1 MTDPVIVEVLVDR
14 PYPVIIGTGLLGELG
29 NTLEGRHKVAILNQ
43 PVLTQTAEVIR
54 QHLADKGIE
63 AHRIEIPDAEAGK
76 ELPVVGFIW
85 EVLGRIGIGRKD
97 AVVSLG
103 GGAATDVAGF
113 AAATWLRG
121 VDIVHVPTTLLGM
134 VDAAVGGKT
143 GINTEAGK
151 NLVGAF
157 HQPAAVLVDLATLET
172 LPRNEIVA
180 GMAEIVKAG
189 FIADPVILDLIEADP
204 EAALDPTG
212 TVLPELIRRA
222 IAVKAEVV
230 AADER
235 ESQLREILNYGH
247 TLAHAIER
255 RERYKWRHG
264 AAVSVG
270 LVFAAELGRLAG
282 RLDDKTADRHRSVL
296 TALGLPVT
304 YDGDALPQLMDY
316 MAGDKKNR
324 SGILRFVVLDGLAKP
339 GRLEGPDPSLLAAA
353 SADVA
358 RALSPAPPAPEILF
372 CPRGQGIATAWA
384 GRGSRRVAWC
394 LGFPWRRWRSQR
406 RTHRCRRD
414 PRRPGRGGVDGAA
427 AGPCGPPT
435 NGPPSHRPPPAGTPA
450 AR

>member
-1 MTDPVIVEVLVDR
+1 MRRGIVTEPVTVDVLVEP

-29 NTLEGRHKVAILNQ
+29 RILDGRHKVAILHQ
-43 PVLTQTAEVIR
+43 PVLSQTAEAIR
-54 QHLADKGIE
+54 DHLSDKGID
-63 AHRIEIPDAEAGK
+63 AHRVEIPDAEAGK

-85 EVLGRIGIGRKD
+85 EVLGRIGVGRKD
-97 AVVSLG
+97 AIVSLG

-143 GINTEAGK
+143 GINTDAGK

-157 HQPAAVLVDLATLET
+157 HQPAAVLIDLATLET

-212 TVLPELIRRA
+212 MVLPELIRRA
-222 IAVKAEVV
+222 VAVKAEVV
-230 AADER
+230 AADEK

-255 RERYKWRHG
+255 RERYQWRHG

-282 RLDDKTADRHRSVL
+282 RLDDDTADRHRSVL
-296 TALGLPVT
+296 TSLGLPVA
-304 YDGDALPQLMDY
+304 YDADALPQLLEY
-316 MAGDKKNR
+316 MAGDKKTR
-324 SGILRFVVLDGLAKP
+324 AGVLRFVVLDGLAKP

-353 SADVA
+353 YAEVT
-358 RALSPAPPAPEILF
+358 
-372 CPRGQGIATAWA
+372 Q
-384 GRGSRRVAWC
+384 
-394 LGFPWRRWRSQR
+394 
-406 RTHRCRRD
+406 
-414 PRRPGRGGVDGAA
+414 
-427 AGPCGPPT
+427 
-435 NGPPSHRPPPAGTPA
+435 
-450 AR
+450 